1 MDVLDLREQC
11 IAGLAHLDIDV
22 SDGNP
27 TRDPSDGV
35 NRVMHLDSSGRV
47 RRTVVLG
54 VTTGTATN
62 RRAAGGSVNRDGYVN
77 ALIVTP
83 SRDSCLWLSER
94 ARDALADLPLPGGA
108 RLTDAS
114 YDGEPLPE
122 PDTSPARWSRALAFT
137 ATRKRNTP

>member
-1 MDVLDLREQC
+1 MDVLDLRDQC
-11 IAGLAHLDIDV
+11 LAALAHLDVDITDGEPDIDA
-22 SDGNP
+22 
-27 TRDPSDGV
+27 
-35 NRVMHLDSSGRV
+35 SGRI
-47 RRTVVLG
+47 RHTVILG

-94 ARDALADLPLPGGA
+94 ARDALADMSLPGGA

-122 PDTSPARWSRALAFT
+122 PDTAPARWSRALAFT

>member
-1 MDVLDLREQC
+1 MDVLDLRDTA
-11 IAGLAHLDIDV
+11 IAALAHLDVDV
-22 SDGNP
+22 TDGEP
-27 TRDPSDGV
+27 VT
-35 NRVMHLDSSGRV
+35 DSKGRV

-54 VTTGTATN
+54 VTTGTAAN

>member
-1 MDVLDLREQC
+1 MDVLDLRDQC
-11 IAGLAHLDIDV
+11 IAGLAHLDVDVTDGEPAIDA
-22 SDGNP
+22 
-27 TRDPSDGV
+27 
-35 NRVMHLDSSGRV
+35 SGRV
-47 RRTVVLG
+47 RRTVILG
-54 VTTGTATN
+54 VTTGTASN

-77 ALIVTP
+77 ALIVAP

-94 ARDALADLPLPGGA
+94 ARDALADMPLPGGA
-108 RLTDAS
+108 RLTDES